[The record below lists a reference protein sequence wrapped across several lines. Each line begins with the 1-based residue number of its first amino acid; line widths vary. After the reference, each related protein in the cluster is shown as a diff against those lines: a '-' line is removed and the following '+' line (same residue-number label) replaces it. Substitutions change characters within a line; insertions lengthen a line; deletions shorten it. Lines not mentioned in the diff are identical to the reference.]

1 MSGTQ
6 GRGGR
11 KQAARPGREKTAG
24 AGRKNPSATGAADAT
39 DAVDADGAPGRAPG
53 GKAAKRRSAGS
64 RAAAGGPAEQPSGR
78 RTPAGESAGSQP
90 AERPAKGEPA
100 GRKPAGVKA
109 DGADGAKAD
118 GAAKAAEERGPR
130 PPRVTVAAV
139 LTAVEGLVIAALGA
153 YELVLGIV
161 GEPDSTRQ
169 AVFGGLTVLAL
180 AALPLAAAHGL
191 WRQRTWSRGPSLIT
205 QILALPVAFAMASA
219 GGVML
224 PLGLA
229 VGAVAAV
236 TLVCLL
242 SPSSAEALGVGPSR
256 TA

>member
-11 KQAARPGREKTAG
+11 KQAARPEREKTAG
-24 AGRKNPSATGAADAT
+24 T
-39 DAVDADGAPGRAPG
+39 
-53 GKAAKRRSAGS
+53 
-64 RAAAGGPAEQPSGR
+64 
-78 RTPAGESAGSQP
+78 
-90 AERPAKGEPA
+90 
-100 GRKPAGVKA
+100 GRKPA
-109 DGADGAKAD
+109 
-118 GAAKAAEERGPR
+118 AAKNAGAGKTAENTAEGNGAEAGKAVAEKGPR

-139 LTAVEGLVIAALGA
+139 LTAVEGLIIAALGG

-180 AALPLAAAHGL
+180 AVLPLAAGHGL
-191 WRQRTWSRGPSLIT
+191 WRQRRWSRGPSLIT
-205 QILALPVAFAMASA
+205 QILALPVAIAMASV

-229 VGAVAAV
+229 LGAVAAAA
-236 TLVCLL
+236 LVCVV
-242 SPSSAEALGVGPSR
+242 SPSTAEALGVGPGR

>member
-24 AGRKNPSATGAADAT
+24 AGRKKAFAGTADTT
-39 DAVDADGAPGRAPG
+39 DAVDPGVAPDKAPG
-53 GKAAKRRSAGS
+53 GTAARRRSAGG
-64 RAAAGGPAEQPSGR
+64 RAAASGPAEQPSGK
-78 RTPAGESAGSQP
+78 RTPAGEPAGRQP
-90 AERPAKGEPA
+90 AAQSAEGRPA
-100 GRKPAGVKA
+100 GRKSAGAKA
-109 DGADGAKAD
+109 AGADGAKDD

-130 PPRVTVAAV
+130 PPRVTAAAV

-191 WRQRTWSRGPSLIT
+191 RRQRSWSRGPSLIT

>member
-24 AGRKNPSATGAADAT
+24 AGRKKASAGTADTT
-39 DAVDADGAPGRAPG
+39 DAVDAVDADEAPDKAPG
-53 GKAAKRRSAGS
+53 GTAAKRRSARG
-64 RAAAGGPAEQPSGR
+64 
-78 RTPAGESAGSQP
+78 
-90 AERPAKGEPA
+90 
-100 GRKPAGVKA
+100 
-109 DGADGAKAD
+109 DGAKD
-118 GAAKAAEERGPR
+118 VGAAKAAEERGPR
-130 PPRVTVAAV
+130 PPRVTAAAV

-191 WRQRTWSRGPSLIT
+191 RRQRSWSRGPSLIT

-229 VGAVAAV
+229 VGAVAVV

>member
-1 MSGTQ
+1 MTGTQ

-24 AGRKNPSATGAADAT
+24 AGRK
-39 DAVDADGAPGRAPG
+39 
-53 GKAAKRRSAGS
+53 SAG
-64 RAAAGGPAEQPSGR
+64 
-78 RTPAGESAGSQP
+78 
-90 AERPAKGEPA
+90 AKGA
-100 GRKPAGVKA
+100 
-109 DGADGAKAD
+109 GADGAKDD

-139 LTAVEGLVIAALGA
+139 LTVVEGLVIAALGA

-191 WRQRTWSRGPSLIT
+191 WRQRSWSRGPSLIT

>member
-24 AGRKNPSATGAADAT
+24 AGRKKASTGTADTTDAA
-39 DAVDADGAPGRAPG
+39 DAVDADEAPDKAPG
-53 GKAAKRRSAGS
+53 GTAAKRRSAGG
-64 RAAAGGPAEQPSGR
+64 RA
-78 RTPAGESAGSQP
+78 
-90 AERPAKGEPA
+90 A
-100 GRKPAGVKA
+100 GRKSAGAKA
-109 DGADGAKAD
+109 AGADGAKDD

-130 PPRVTVAAV
+130 PPRVTAAAV

-191 WRQRTWSRGPSLIT
+191 RRQRSWSRGPSLIT

-229 VGAVAAV
+229 VGAVAVV